1 MPDARARQPLP
12 RVEDLRAA
20 EQGFD
25 REQVREAFDSFYRH
39 IAQLDSTMRALEAVE
54 VFRDQAGALR
64 KELRALKAA
73 GWTQQPWP
81 SYGRERVSPG
91 LPESLPRFALE
102 AVFLIV
108 VAVVVAVAGFDR
120 LSIVLVMGL
129 AWAIVGVVEWA
140 ASRERFARARV
151 PAPVRPTIEPAQPAP
166 LRIVPAEAAPADA
179 WQAPAASEA
188 NAEEDERT
196 IIRSGPEGP
205 EEREEP
211 EVAAASQPV
220 AEMELEPSPAL
231 EPAELE
237 ARAEGDGEEHR
248 FEPAADPPLPPP
260 QAEAEVEQEVEEG
273 LDAEREPI
281 SELAP
286 EPEPEPEPEPVAEV
300 AREPEP
306 EPDSEPD
313 PEPDPEPEPEHEPE
327 ELPAAR
333 WSWAADTTVERA
345 RERELAQNPPAP
357 RRRFWQRRRRDSD
370 GFRLEQPQPRHV
382 RVLPPGPS
390 FDEQFP
396 VDEVDPWEQDLDLSI
411 EEPEGTVDGEP
422 GREHEAAL
430 DRGDRA

>member
-1 MPDARARQPLP
+1 VPDARARQPLP

-151 PAPVRPTIEPAQPAP
+151 PTPVRGTIEPAPPAP
-166 LRIVPAEAAPADA
+166 LRIVPADAAPADA
-179 WQAPAASEA
+179 WEAPAPPAAAEA
-188 NAEEDERT
+188 DEVEDERT
-196 IIRSGPEGP
+196 VIRPGR
-205 EEREEP
+205 EEPEEP
-211 EVAAASQPV
+211 EVAAVSEPAVESDPEPV
-220 AEMELEPSPAL
+220 AEADPEPSPAL

-237 ARAEGDGEEHR
+237 ARAAKDEEDAVR
-248 FEPAADPPLPPP
+248 FQPAAEVPLS
-260 QAEAEVEQEVEEG
+260 QAEVEREAQEE
-273 LDAEREPI
+273 LEPEPA

-286 EPEPEPEPEPVAEV
+286 EPELEPVSGLVREPEPEPISEL

-306 EPDSEPD
+306 EPLPP
-313 PEPDPEPEPEHEPE
+313 PELE
-327 ELPAAR
+327 EAPAAR

-370 GFRLEQPQPRHV
+370 GFRLESPQPRHV

-396 VDEVDPWEQDLDLSI
+396 VDDVDPWEQELDLSI
-411 EEPEGTVDGEP
+411 EEPEGTVGADRD
-422 GREHEAAL
+422 RERETAL